1 MTHTYCDASWN
12 TENQDIREAV
22 EQSAQRGQS
31 CAWWEGREGH
41 DLEGLMG
48 RLNLHPSLP
57 PRPTHIQANGVLTY
71 TTLPDMLKPVV
82 PGDEEGREG
91 RGWTY

>member
-22 EQSAQRGQS
+22 EQSVQRGQS
-31 CAWWEGREGH
+31 CVWWKGRESCN
-41 DLEGLMG
+41 LVG
-48 RLNLHPSLP
+48 RLHLCSSHPAP
-57 PRPTHIQANGVLTY
+57 PTHKQTKLAY

-82 PGDEEGREG
+82 PGDEKEREG
-91 RGWTY
+91 RG